1 MFTNQILFK
10 RIAPALLITTLI
22 ISFVFYKIENN
33 HQSSINNY
41 NFNLNDTNGDY
52 FSGNALIGKPSIVFF
67 GFLNCPDVCPS
78 SLQLLSNLIEDLGPS
93 ANKINFY
100 FVTVDPDRDQ
110 LNLIKD
116 FLSSFHKNII
126 GVSGQ
131 HDELKKLYSA
141 FNIYVKKVKLNN
153 EQYTIDHTA
162 ALMILNKQGQ
172 KVGELLH
179 EDFSEFIVLDNYG
192 KIQLPK
198 EKVSENLKKLIKIR

>member
-1 MFTNQILFK
+1 MFTKQILFK

-52 FSGNALIGKPSIVFF
+52 FSGNTLIGKPSIVFF

-179 EDFSEFIVLDNYG
+179 ENFSEFIVLDNYG

>member
-1 MFTNQILFK
+1 MFTKQILFK

-126 GVSGQ
+126 GVSGPK
-131 HDELKKLYSA
+131 DELNKLYSA
-141 FNIYVKKVKLNN
+141 FNIYAKKVKLNN

>member
-1 MFTNQILFK
+1 MFTKQILFK

-179 EDFSEFIVLDNYG
+179 ENFSEFIVLDNYG

>member
-1 MFTNQILFK
+1 MFTKQILFK
-10 RIAPALLITTLI
+10 RIAPALLITALV

-52 FSGNALIGKPSIVFF
+52 FSGNDLIGKPSIVFF

-78 SLQLLSNLIEDLGPS
+78 SLQLLSNLIEDLGLS

-179 EDFSEFIVLDNYG
+179 ENFSEFIVLDNYG

>member
-1 MFTNQILFK
+1 MFTKQILFK

>member
-1 MFTNQILFK
+1 MFTKQILFK
-10 RIAPALLITTLI
+10 RIAPALLITALV

-179 EDFSEFIVLDNYG
+179 ENFSEFIVLDNYG

>member
-1 MFTNQILFK
+1 MFTKQILFK
-10 RIAPALLITTLI
+10 RIAPALLITALV

-41 NFNLNDTNGDY
+41 NFNLNDTNGGY

-78 SLQLLSNLIEDLGPS
+78 SLQLLSNLIEDLGLS